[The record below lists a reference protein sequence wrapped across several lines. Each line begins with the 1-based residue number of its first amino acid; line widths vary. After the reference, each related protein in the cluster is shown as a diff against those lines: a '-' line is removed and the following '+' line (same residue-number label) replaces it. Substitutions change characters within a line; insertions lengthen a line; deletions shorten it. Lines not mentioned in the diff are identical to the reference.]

1 MHKKF
6 ESNILKNQ
14 LFSKKD
20 SLLLAISGGIDS
32 VVLAHLFKKAGFNFS
47 LAHCNFKL
55 RGKDSDAD
63 EAFCKALAKDLDV
76 KFYVQAFDVETHCK
90 ENKVSVQMAARELR
104 YGWFNDLIKK
114 NKLNFLVTAHH
125 ANDVVETI
133 FINLLRGTGIKGLK
147 GIPEKKGNIVRP
159 LLHFTKEEINA
170 FAKKEKISHRADKSN
185 LETKYERNLLR
196 LEVVPKLKKLHPNL
210 EQIFLNNVAN
220 FKEEAEIVNEFVTE
234 KTKQLVAK
242 KGTQVVIDKLKLKK
256 EKHLQTLL
264 HHILEPFGFNFSQ
277 INDIRTN
284 LVENGETGKLFFTS
298 SFTLTIDR
306 ELIILKPSSDK
317 ASEPIQLNSLND
329 LKTSRFIK
337 LSEIKEFKSIQNNEL
352 IVEKNKLIFPLTIRQ
367 KKTGDKFRPFGMKGF
382 KLISDFL
389 KDQKLNA
396 FEKENCRLLE
406 NGNGDIIWVMGHRSD
421 DRYKIETKKNNLL
434 KLTLVE

>member
-1 MHKKF
+1 MQKKI

-14 LFSKKD
+14 LFSKKH

-32 VVLAHLFKKAGFNFS
+32 VVLAHLLKKAGFNFS

-63 EAFCKALAKDLDV
+63 EAFCKALAKELDV
-76 KFYVQAFDVETHCK
+76 KFYVQAFDVEAYCK
-90 ENKVSVQMAARELR
+90 KNRVSVQMAARDLR
-104 YGWFNDLIKK
+104 YDWFNELIKK
-114 NKLNFLVTAHH
+114 NKFDFLVTAHH
-125 ANDVVETI
+125 ANDVIETV

-147 GIPEKKGNIVRP
+147 GIPEKTGNIVRP
-159 LLHFTKEEINA
+159 LLNFTKEEINA
-170 FAKKEKISHRADKSN
+170 FAKKEKISYRTDKSN
-185 LETKYERNLLR
+185 LEAKYERNLLR
-196 LEVVPKLKKLHPNL
+196 LEVLPKLKKIHPNL
-210 EQIFLNNVAN
+210 EQTFLNNVAN
-220 FKEEAEIVNEFVTE
+220 FKEEAEIVNEFLTE
-234 KTKQLVAK
+234 KTKLLVSK

-264 HHILEPFGFNFSQ
+264 HHILESFGFTLSQ
-277 INDIRTN
+277 ITDIRTN
-284 LVENGETGKLFFTS
+284 LIENGETGKLFFTS

-306 ELIILKPSSDK
+306 KLIIIKPGVEK
-317 ASEPIQLNSLND
+317 TSESIRLNSLNELKSFD
-329 LKTSRFIK
+329 LLK
-337 LSEIKEFKSIQNNEL
+337 LEEIKEFKSIQNNEL
-352 IVEKNKLIFPLTIRQ
+352 VIEKNKLIFPLTIRQ
-367 KKTGDKFRPFGMKGF
+367 KQTGDKFRPFGMKGF